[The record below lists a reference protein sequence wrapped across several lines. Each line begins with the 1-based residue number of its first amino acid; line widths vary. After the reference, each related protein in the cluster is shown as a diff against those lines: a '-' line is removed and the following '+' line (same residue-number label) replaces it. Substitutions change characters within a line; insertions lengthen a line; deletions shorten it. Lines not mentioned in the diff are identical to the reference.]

1 MKIFQTR
8 AQHTTKSLFT
18 LSNIP
23 AFFLSYVLFD
33 FSLLF
38 SNCELFAFD
47 LEMQEK

>member
-1 MKIFQTR
+1 MNAFTSLNDIT
-8 AQHTTKSLFT
+8 SLFT
-18 LSNIP
+18 LSNVP

>member
-8 AQHTTKSLFT
+8 AQHTCSLFM
-18 LSNIP
+18 LSNVP